1 MSPTAES
8 NSAAWPQPEN
18 IRTIRDSF
26 AAIRLSDQEAGLVFY
41 NRLFEVA
48 PGVRPLFP
56 ASLEDQSEKLFKTL
70 KILVASLDRLDTVV
84 PVLQDLG
91 RRHTAYGAK
100 PEHYAVV
107 GSTLIWTLRE
117 ALGEAFTPAVEQDWL
132 QLFAVASAAML
143 RGAAET
149 N

>member
-26 AAIRLSDQEAGLVFY
+26 AAIRLSDKEAGLVFY

>member
-1 MSPTAES
+1 MSHTAEH

-26 AAIRLSDQEAGLVFY
+26 AAIRLSDREAGLVFY
-41 NRLFEVA
+41 KRLFQVA

-84 PVLQDLG
+84 PVLHDLG

-107 GSTLIWTLRE
+107 GAALIWTLRE
-117 ALGEAFTPAVEQDWL
+117 ALGDAFTPAVEQDWL
-132 QLFAVASAAML
+132 QLFSVASAAML
-143 RGAAET
+143 HGAAQA